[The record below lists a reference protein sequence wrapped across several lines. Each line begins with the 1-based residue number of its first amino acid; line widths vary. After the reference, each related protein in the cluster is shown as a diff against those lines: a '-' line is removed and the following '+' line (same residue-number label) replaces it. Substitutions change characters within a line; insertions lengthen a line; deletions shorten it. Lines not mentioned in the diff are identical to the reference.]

1 MTSPRRSGSEWPIKT
16 SRPMPGSKSVPGNA
30 KHGRAPQ
37 G

>member
-1 MTSPRRSGSEWPIKT
+1 MTSPRRSGRERPTKT